1 MKGRQVGQLGE
12 DLALEY
18 LEKQGVHILARN
30 YNAYGG
36 EIDLVGYRRGVLLFV
51 EVKTRTGTQW
61 GTGAEAMDE
70 EKLRRIERAAKQ
82 FSRAHEE
89 HGKISVLYWPGI
101 WVPRRIRH
109 RRVDGIEIYL
119 YPDGT
124 PKSINRIEDI
134 GYEIRQHPRTE

>member
-1 MKGRQVGQLGE
+1 MRGSQVGKIGE
-12 DLALEY
+12 DLAFDY
-18 LEKQGVHILARN
+18 LEKQGVRILARN
-30 YNAYGG
+30 YSVYGG
-36 EIDLVGYRRGVLLFV
+36 EIDLVGFRRGVLLFV

-70 EKLRRIERAAKQ
+70 EKIRHVERAAKG

-89 HGKISVLYWPGI
+89 KGKIPVLYWPGI

-124 PKSINRIEDI
+124 LKSISRIEDI
-134 GYEIRQHPRTE
+134 GYEIRQYPRTE